1 MRKACRLIVGLWFC
15 GLFAA
20 AADSFQLADG
30 TTVTGDVISYTDNGL
45 ILRQAGDSYTDRM
58 PWLKFSQDS
67 LKQLAQNPKVAPFV
81 EPFINPPPPATIQK
95 KDINVSEPTRLAY
108 LPSQSLFGALFGS
121 PVLLLGFLLIYAG
134 NIFAAY
140 EVAIFRKKPFAAVM
154 AASAVLPVVGPV
166 IFLCMA
172 PPPVV
177 EEAPPEEGSAAA
189 PPPEPHH
196 FTVPQVSPAGEPM
209 STPAPSAWSVPA
221 SASAPKEE
229 IHIIAGGF
237 SGEPPPPE
245 AESRVET
252 FQRGQ
257 FTFNRRFFETKFA
270 GFLGIVRPEADRGKV
285 MVVKIPATLLTVERI
300 ARLGV
305 NEIYFDVL
313 QGGQRQEIMV
323 PFADIQQIQLKYK
336 A

>member
-20 AADSFQLADG
+20 AADSFQLTDG
-30 TTVTGDVISYTDNGL
+30 TTISGDVISYTGKGL
-45 ILRQAGDSYTDRM
+45 ILRQADDSYTDRM

-67 LKQLAQNPKVAPFV
+67 LKQLAQNPKVAPYV
-81 EPFINPPPPATIQK
+81 EPFIDPPPPVATQK

-121 PVLLLGFLLIYAG
+121 PVLLLGFLLIYAA

-140 EVAIFRKKPFAAVM
+140 EVAVFRKKPFAAVM
-154 AASAVLPVVGPV
+154 GASAVLPVLGPV
-166 IFLCMA
+166 IFLSMA
-172 PPPVV
+172 PPPVI
-177 EEAPPEEGSAAA
+177 EEAPPEGAAAA
-189 PPPEPHH
+189 PQPEPHH
-196 FTVPQVSPAGEPM
+196 FTVPQVSPADEPA
-209 STPAPSAWSVPA
+209 STPAPSAWSTPA

-237 SGEPPPPE
+237 SGEPPP
-245 AESRVET
+245 AESSVET

-270 GFLGIVRPEADRGKV
+270 GFMGIVRPEADRRKV
-285 MVVKIPATLLTVERI
+285 MTVKIPATLLTVERI
-300 ARLGV
+300 ARLGA
-305 NEIYFDVL
+305 NEIYFEVL
-313 QGGQRQEIMV
+313 QGGQRQEMMV
-323 PFADIQQIQLKYK
+323 PFADIQQIQLKHK
-336 A
+336 T